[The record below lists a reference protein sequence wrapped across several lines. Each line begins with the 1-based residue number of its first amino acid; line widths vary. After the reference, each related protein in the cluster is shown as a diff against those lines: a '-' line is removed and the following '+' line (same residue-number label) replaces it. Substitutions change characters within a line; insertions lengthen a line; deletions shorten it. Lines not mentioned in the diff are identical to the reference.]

1 MSKAM
6 VNGVECTIYEY
17 AINPEGHP
25 VAQVKY
31 PTIPT
36 KLWVPQSMIEVKAN

>member
-17 AINPEGHP
+17 GINSEGHMI
-25 VAQVKY
+25 AQVKY
-31 PTIPT
+31 PSIPT
-36 KLWVPQSMIEVKAN
+36 KLWVPLSLIEVKA